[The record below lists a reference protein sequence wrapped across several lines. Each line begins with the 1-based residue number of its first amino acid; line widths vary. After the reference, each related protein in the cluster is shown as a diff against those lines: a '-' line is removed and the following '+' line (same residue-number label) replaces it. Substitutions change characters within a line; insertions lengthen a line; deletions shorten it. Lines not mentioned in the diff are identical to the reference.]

1 MRNKSLL
8 LLLLCTALAAGGC
21 GSSNKQSKPPPPTN
35 VLPQA
40 TTPDE
45 WAQRIVN
52 RFLRPLNKD
61 LQVLNGLNSPEIR
74 LYIASQNPTTI
85 RILNRRLHDLQRCSA
100 KLVAIGPPPVG
111 RSALTQVNADFTKAC
126 TDYVHVAQTLLKA
139 VEFLTSGR
147 TDVIRRGQ
155 EIARSAR
162 DPSGRA
168 ADQLVAGIR
177 IAQKLPEFRRAGLKP
192 SI

>member
-1 MRNKSLL
+1 MGTKPLL
-8 LLLLCTALAAGGC
+8 LLLLCAAVVAGGC

-35 VLPQA
+35 VLPSA
-40 TTPDE
+40 KTPDE
-45 WAQRIVN
+45 WAARIVN

-85 RILNRRLHDLQRCSA
+85 RILNQRLRDLQQCSA

-111 RSALTQVNADFTKAC
+111 RSALTRVNAHLTRAC

-147 TDVIRRGQ
+147 TDVIRRG
-155 EIARSAR
+155 EELARSAHA
-162 DPSGRA
+162 PSGRA
-168 ADQLVAGIR
+168 ANQLIAGIR
-177 IAQKLPEFRRAGLKP
+177 IAQNLPEFRRAGLKP